1 MGYSRPHP
9 APRTSCLPGWWF
21 TGYIIVFVLFAATA
35 VTLILCG
42 VNALIAVGAPAT
54 LSIAAIAAM
63 RALTAGVPGLGGG
76 HGHALPRG

>member
-9 APRTSCLPGWWF
+9 APRMSCLPGWWF
-21 TGYIIVFVLFAATA
+21 TSYIIIFVLFAATA

-54 LSIAAIAAM
+54 LSVAAVAAM
-63 RALTAGVPGLGGG
+63 RALTASAPGLGVR
-76 HGHALPRG
+76 HDHALPRG